1 MVGFPRHD
9 SPRGADLKYR
19 DKGLSW
25 VRALKRVYSN
35 GRYTC
40 FRKTRLFIVY
50 HIDMKVT
57 PMDSSRF
64 ADENYTKFHVNRTI
78 YNEASEKII

>member
-1 MVGFPRHD
+1 MN
-9 SPRGADLKYR
+9 RGQSRRRADLKYR

-25 VRALKRVYSN
+25 VRALERVYSN

-40 FRKTRLFIVY
+40 FRKTRFFIVY
-50 HIDMKVT
+50 HIDMEVT
-57 PMDSSRF
+57 PMDYSRF

-78 YNEASEKII
+78 YNEVSVKLYK